1 MMLQGKTA
9 VIYGGGGAIGGAM
22 ARTFARDGANVFI
35 AGRSLDKLERVAA
48 DIRASGGLANVA
60 AVDAMDLS
68 AVTDHVEQV
77 RATAGRIDVAVNA
90 IGFVHVQGP
99 PLAELELDD
108 FMFPLTAYM
117 RANFS
122 IAKAVSKP
130 MAEQGSGV
138 ILTLS
143 TPGSRLAGTGF
154 LGYGVTCAAIETFS
168 RLLAAELGG
177 RGVRTVCLRA
187 DAIAEA
193 LPVSHARMVFEG
205 FARRAGTTVEEMFNM
220 RARQGALLQRPP
232 TLREVAEFAA
242 FAASDRAGAMTGAIA
257 NLTCGMVVD

>member
-1 MMLQGKTA
+1 MLLHGKTA

-22 ARTFARDGANVFI
+22 ARTFAQEGAHVFI

-48 DIRASGGLANVA
+48 DIRALGGLVDIAQ
-60 AVDAMDLS
+60 VDALDTS
-68 AVTDHVEQV
+68 AVAEHTEQIL
-77 RATAGRIDVAVNA
+77 TKAGCIDVAANA
-90 IGFVHVQGP
+90 IGIVHVQGP

-108 FMFPLTAYM
+108 FLFPLTAYM
-117 RANFS
+117 KANFN
-122 IAKAVSKP
+122 IAKAVAKP
-130 MAEQGSGV
+130 MSEQGSGV

-143 TPGSRLAGTGF
+143 TPGSRVAGIGF
-154 LGYGVTCAAIETFS
+154 LGYGVTCAATETFS

-177 RGVRTVCLRA
+177 RGVRAICLRA
-187 DAIAEA
+187 DAIPEA
-193 LPVSHARMVFEG
+193 LPISHARTVFEG
-205 FARRAGTTVEEMFNM
+205 FASRAGITVEEMFTA
-220 RARQGALLQRPP
+220 RARQGALLQRAP